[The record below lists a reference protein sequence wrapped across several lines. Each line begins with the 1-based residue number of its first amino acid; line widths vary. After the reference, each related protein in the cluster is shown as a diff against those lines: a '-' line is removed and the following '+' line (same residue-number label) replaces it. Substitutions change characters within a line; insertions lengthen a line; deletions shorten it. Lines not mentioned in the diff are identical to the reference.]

1 MPFTRAQILEPE
13 VTAAR
18 RSKRLLRVQGRFAAL
33 SVIRYF
39 RLPFQFNSRDP
50 VEIKRDIL
58 YPPCQE
64 LF

>member
-39 RLPFQFNSRDP
+39 RLPFQFNS
-50 VEIKRDIL
+50 
-58 YPPCQE
+58 
-64 LF
+64 